1 MKIINILL
9 ISLLLASCSFDN
21 KTGIWKNDSQRKVF
35 KKVEENNK
43 KKIFQFKKI
52 IFAEE
57 KKINSN
63 HKVIIDEPTITTNWL
78 YYLFNDKN
86 HIPHVQFSLDEK
98 LLSSIKSN
106 SKSQIMPA
114 LISDGNNL
122 IYYNQRGE
130 IFIYSVN
137 SDKIKKFN
145 FYKNKIKKLNKKL
158 YISVQNNNLYVA
170 DSLGYLYSYDL
181 TTDKLLWAKNYG
193 IPFRSEIRLVEEQII
208 ITNQDNELFMYNIY
222 NGDIISKINLKSS
235 FIKSKFENS
244 LVIDDILKNVIVYT
258 TDGEIYSINYKE
270 SSINWVLHLK
280 TDSYLDD
287 TQVFINH
294 PAVLYGDDIFVGTNN
309 QFLNIK
315 TSGLINWEV
324 PIPMKG
330 LPLIS
335 GKYVFLLSQQNFLIC
350 LNKENGE
357 IIWSKDVINQTKKYN
372 KKIKVGKKNV
382 PKGLFL
388 LDNKISIF
396 FLNGFVVNFNFS
408 NGEIN
413 SFLNL
418 NKKIHSQIIIFD
430 KKLNFLSNKK
440 ILEYK

>member
-193 IPFRSEIRLVEEQII
+193 IPFRS
-208 ITNQDNELFMYNIY
+208 
-222 NGDIISKINLKSS
+222 
-235 FIKSKFENS
+235 
-244 LVIDDILKNVIVYT
+244 
-258 TDGEIYSINYKE
+258 
-270 SSINWVLHLK
+270 
-280 TDSYLDD
+280 
-287 TQVFINH
+287 
-294 PAVLYGDDIFVGTNN
+294 
-309 QFLNIK
+309 
-315 TSGLINWEV
+315 
-324 PIPMKG
+324 
-330 LPLIS
+330 
-335 GKYVFLLSQQNFLIC
+335 
-350 LNKENGE
+350 
-357 IIWSKDVINQTKKYN
+357 
-372 KKIKVGKKNV
+372 
-382 PKGLFL
+382 
-388 LDNKISIF
+388 
-396 FLNGFVVNFNFS
+396 
-408 NGEIN
+408 
-413 SFLNL
+413 
-418 NKKIHSQIIIFD
+418 
-430 KKLNFLSNKK
+430 
-440 ILEYK
+440 